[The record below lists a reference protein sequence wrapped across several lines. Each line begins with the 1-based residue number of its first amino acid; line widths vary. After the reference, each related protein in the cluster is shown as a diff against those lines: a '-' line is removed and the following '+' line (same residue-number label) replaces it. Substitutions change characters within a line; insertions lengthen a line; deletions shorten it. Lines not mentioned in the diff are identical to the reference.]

1 LVKFADDDNDFKPTI
16 IATACDGRLSLNVV
30 VDGNRSSML
39 LHLRDPASLVRIDFQ
54 RHALHVYSEETRAIR
69 IYNLTEYGDGGGVK
83 LPTTTITMGEAVNI
97 SDFQA
102 IDNKLLIL
110 ADDGSYSL
118 LDLDTE
124 QLYILNKASP
134 ISLSASL
141 LFLTTVLLL
150 FNY

>member
-1 LVKFADDDNDFKPTI
+1 MHCMFT
-16 IATACDGRLSLNVV
+16 
-30 VDGNRSSML
+30 
-39 LHLRDPASLVRIDFQ
+39 LR
-54 RHALHVYSEETRAIR
+54 RAIR
-69 IYNLTEYGDGGGVK
+69 IYNLTEHDDGGGVK

-102 IDNKLLIL
+102 IDNKLFML
-110 ADDGSYSL
+110 AGDGSYSL

-124 QLYILNKASP
+124 HLYILNKASP